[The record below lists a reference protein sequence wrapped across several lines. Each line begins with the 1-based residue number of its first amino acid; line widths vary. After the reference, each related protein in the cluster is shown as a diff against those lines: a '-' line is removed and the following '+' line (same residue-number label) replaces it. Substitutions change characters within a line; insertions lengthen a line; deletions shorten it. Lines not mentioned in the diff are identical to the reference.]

1 MNSQT
6 SLLRSAAAL
15 VCLAMLPSVQ
25 AATVTYD
32 FAVFGMTGPGDIAT
46 YGHFSYDSASVRA
59 GGTNSGTG
67 LLTDLEF
74 QLDGDWYDEAT
85 ANTGSLTFNSLG
97 GLSSFLI
104 GNFCAPGNC
113 LVMPGFYDWSIGSS
127 GLRYSRTGWNQIFT
141 SDAPDFFLRN
151 SVVPGSVPVP
161 EPASW
166 ALVLAGG
173 LAAWATRRRVT
184 RR

>member
-1 MNSQT
+1 MNTQT
-6 SLLRSAAAL
+6 FFLRSAAAL
-15 VCLAMLPSVQ
+15 VCLAVLPSLQ

-32 FAVFGMTGPGDIAT
+32 FAVFNMSGPGDTAA
-46 YGHFSYDSASVRA
+46 YGHFSYDSASVIA
-59 GGTNSGTG
+59 GGTHSGTG

-74 QLDGDWYDEAT
+74 DLDRILYTEAT
-85 ANTGSLTFNSLG
+85 ATSGSLTFNSLG

-104 GNFCAPGNC
+104 GNFCTPGSCFVIPGN
-113 LVMPGFYDWSIGSS
+113 YDWAIGAS
-127 GLRYSRTGWNQIFT
+127 GLRYSRTGWSDVFVSSAPIFT
-141 SDAPDFFLRN
+141 LRN
-151 SVVPGSVPVP
+151 SAVAVTVP

-173 LAAWATRRRVT
+173 LAAWMARRRIA